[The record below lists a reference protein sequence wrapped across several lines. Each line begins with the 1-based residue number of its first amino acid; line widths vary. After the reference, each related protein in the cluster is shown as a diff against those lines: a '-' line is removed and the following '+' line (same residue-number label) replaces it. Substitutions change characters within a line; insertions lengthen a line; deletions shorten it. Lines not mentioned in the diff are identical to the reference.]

1 MLATTAVNKNR
12 GRASVLKSRLSAYVA
27 LCDDTGVQ
35 TIYGPYAP
43 SRGRSRWRVQI
54 RDSATGRK
62 LSITAST
69 KAEAEKLKGQLE
81 QELAQASP
89 LRVHEALD
97 QYAEYKATAIRSQR
111 AVADL
116 IMALKLLVPDGPVM
130 GVSKAKAEEYY
141 LAETRRPG
149 KSGPRAAATH
159 QQRLRAAKAFWA
171 WLIRREMALT
181 NPWESV
187 ETIGKAN
194 AGKKQPREGDARLLD
209 RHLFE
214 SAAAGD
220 EGALALLVQ
229 LYLGLRPSEVLG
241 LTVGG
246 VEGAVV
252 YVNGTKNKNAVRK
265 LELYAPVAELLVAFC
280 QGRPKSER
288 IFARDRPT
296 QPTAGWM
303 YKRLE
308 NFCIRLQIPHICPH
322 ALRGLH
328 SSLALAAGATSQHVA
343 AALGHAS
350 FSTTSRHY
358 ATRESIEVGRAR
370 NFVSA
375 MTSEPGEALR
385 EALAQHGGNTTKQS
399 EK

>member
-1 MLATTAVNKNR
+1 MLATTAANKNR
-12 GRASVLKSRLSAYVA
+12 GRSSLLKSRLSAYVS

-62 LSITAST
+62 LSITAPT
-69 KAEAEKLKGQLE
+69 KTEAEKLKGQLE

-89 LRVHEALD
+89 LQVHEALD
-97 QYAEYKATAIRSQR
+97 QYAEYKATMIRSPR

-116 IMALKLLVPDGPVM
+116 IQALKQLIPDGQVM

-141 LAETRRPG
+141 LAETKRPG
-149 KSGPRAAATH
+149 KKGARSAATH
-159 QQRLRAAKAFWA
+159 HGRLRAAKAFWG
-171 WLIRREMALT
+171 WLVRRDMAT
-181 NPWESV
+181 KNPWEAV
-187 ETIGKAN
+187 EPVGKTK
-194 AGKKQPREGDARLLD
+194 AGKKQPREGEARLLD

-214 SAAAGD
+214 QAAAGEED
-220 EGALALLVQ
+220 ALALLVQ

-241 LTVGG
+241 LTVGCI
-246 VEGAVV
+246 EGAVV
-252 YVNGTKNKNAVRK
+252 YVNGTKNQNAVRK

-280 QGRPKSER
+280 QGRPKSQR
-288 IFARDRPT
+288 VFAADRVT
-296 QPTAGWM
+296 QPGSGWM
-303 YKRLE
+303 YKRLKKLCTKLGIE
-308 NFCIRLQIPHICPH
+308 QICPH

-328 SSLALAAGATSQHVA
+328 SSLALTAGATSQHVA

-385 EALAQHGGNTTKQS
+385 EALAQHGGNTTKQNES
-399 EK
+399 